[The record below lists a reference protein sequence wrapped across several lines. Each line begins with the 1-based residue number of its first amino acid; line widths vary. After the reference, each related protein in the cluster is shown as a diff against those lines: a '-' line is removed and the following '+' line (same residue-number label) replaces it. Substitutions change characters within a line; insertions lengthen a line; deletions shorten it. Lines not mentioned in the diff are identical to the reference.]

1 MTAEEKRRRCT
12 EYMRGWRKRNPD
24 KIKANEK
31 RCYEKRLATNRKAYN
46 ASCAVRARKYR
57 ERNPDRI
64 REIRAKYREANLEAI
79 NEYQKERFLKT
90 RYGITVAQRDALIQ
104 EQEGKCAI
112 CGEAKQLVTDHCHKS
127 RVVRGMLC
135 RTCNLMLGYA
145 YDNPDILEKAIAY
158 LESNENVTTQ

>member
-1 MTAEEKRRRCT
+1 MTAEEKKRHCT

-46 ASCAVRARKYR
+46 ASCAVRARRFR
-57 ERNPDRI
+57 ESNPERVK
-64 REIRAKYREANLEAI
+64 EINAKYREANPEAI
-79 NEYQKERFLKT
+79 CEHYQKWSLKT
-90 RYGITVAQRDALIQ
+90 RYGITVEQRDAMIQ

-112 CGEAKQLVTDHCHKS
+112 CGEAKQLVTDHCHK
-127 RVVRGMLC
+127 RKVVRGMLC
-135 RTCNLMLGYA
+135 RTCNLMIGYA

-158 LESNENVTTQ
+158 LNSNRNVITQ